1 MTYEELVEAI
11 GEERALLVY
20 DWFASYTIDDLIKLA
35 LDTFTIGQLDHLGKE
50 LSEP

>member
-20 DWFASYTIDDLIKLA
+20 DWFVSYTVDDLVKLA
-35 LDTFTIGQLDHLGKE
+35 LDNFTVAQLDHLGKE
-50 LSEP
+50 LSKP

>member
-20 DWFASYTIDDLIKLA
+20 DWFVSYTVDD
-35 LDTFTIGQLDHLGKE
+35 
-50 LSEP
+50 